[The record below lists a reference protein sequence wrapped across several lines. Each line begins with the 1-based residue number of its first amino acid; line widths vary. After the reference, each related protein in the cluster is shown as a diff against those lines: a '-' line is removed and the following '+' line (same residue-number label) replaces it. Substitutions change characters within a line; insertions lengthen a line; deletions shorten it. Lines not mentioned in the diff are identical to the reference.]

1 MESVK
6 DVVASVVGA
15 AACCYTGQPFDTVKV
30 RMQANPDSF
39 RNALQCTYVTVA
51 EEGIPALWKV
61 SIHNLSSTCKPHMP
75 VLQYTR

>member
-1 MESVK
+1 
-6 DVVASVVGA
+6 
-15 AACCYTGQPFDTVKV
+15 
-30 RMQANPDSF
+30 MQANPDSF